1 MRKGKRKKA
10 RGEVGERDSGFE
22 AQMQEQHGIKSRQ
35 GTANNE
41 GARRG
46 RAKESSR
53 DWMSDEQMDR

>member
-10 RGEVGERDSGFE
+10 RGAEERDSGFE

-46 RAKESSR
+46 RSAESSR
-53 DWMSDEQMDR
+53 DWTSDEQMDR